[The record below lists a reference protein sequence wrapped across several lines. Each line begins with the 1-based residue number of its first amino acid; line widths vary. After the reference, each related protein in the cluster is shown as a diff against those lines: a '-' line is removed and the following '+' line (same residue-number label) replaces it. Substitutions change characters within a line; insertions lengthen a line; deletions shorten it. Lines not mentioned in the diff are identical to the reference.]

1 MQGSLSL
8 YAQKRGIDL
17 MSGFIWILITM
28 LCYFRC
34 LCAVHKFCITYLD
47 ASKRMVKY
55 FVVFLFSESIVLNI
69 VYSYSPF
76 PHIFFIFLHHLLFIG
91 LIVLMFQGDA
101 EKKILAASILTITL
115 RLVINFCEP
124 LFSCLAL
131 FWLHTVKHIANPLV
145 SDRGGYIITCAI
157 YLITAFVISCMSK
170 HLKPV
175 FYCKTRKWYLMLAIP
190 LLIVTAVF
198 DVAGWGATKGIL
210 VRSGGNM
217 GLYYDQILSYVG
229 IGVLDMLS
237 AFAVGFYLYGMERI
251 SLEQRKSSQYHAQIA
266 AYKMLEEQ
274 SVQSER
280 LRHDMKN
287 HILALSELSEKKEW
301 EAVQDYLKNMA
312 DNAYLESG
320 EEITGNR
327 VVDVL
332 LYQNRQRAMQRN
344 IRWECDVQ
352 MPKECDISAFDLC
365 VLFGNI
371 LDNAREACE
380 RLQGKKLHDNSQQF
394 IHIQAGTVKKCF
406 LIEVKNSADMAG
418 SSSSKNMVEKNG
430 ERHGIGLLN
439 VHDVVCKYNGIMNTE
454 LQNGV
459 FVISILI
466 PVI

>member
-17 MSGFIWILITM
+17 MDGFVWILITI
-28 LCYFRC
+28 LCYFRYI
-34 LCAVHKFCITYLD
+34 CAVQKFCIIYLE
-47 ASKRMVKY
+47 ASKRTVKY
-55 FVVFLFSESIVLNI
+55 FVVFLFCGSILLNI
-69 VYSYSPF
+69 LFSRSSAPY
-76 PHIFFIFLHHLLFIG
+76 IFCAFLHHFLFIG
-91 LIVLMFQGDA
+91 FIVLVFQDDA
-101 EKKILAASILTITL
+101 EKKILVASILTITL

-124 LFSCLAL
+124 LFFCLAL

-157 YLITAFVISCMSK
+157 YLVAAFVISCMSK
-170 HLKPV
+170 HLQPV

-190 LLIVTAVF
+190 LLIVTAIF

-217 GLYYDQILSYVG
+217 GLYYDQIFSYVG
-229 IGVLDMLS
+229 IGVLDILS

-251 SLEQRKSSQYHAQIA
+251 SLEQQKSSQYHTQIA

-274 SVQSER
+274 YIQSER

-301 EAVQDYLKNMA
+301 KAVQDYLKNMA

-332 LYQNRQRAMQRN
+332 LYQNRQRAVQRN

-352 MPKECDISAFDLC
+352 LPKECDISAFDLC

-380 RLQGKKLHDNSQQF
+380 RLQGKELSDNSQQF
-394 IHIQAGTVKKCF
+394 IRIQASTVKKCF
-406 LIEVKNSADMAG
+406 LIEVKNSADMTD
-418 SSSSKNMVEKNG
+418 SSNSKNTAGKNG

-454 LQNGV
+454 LQNGI